1 MQSCFFIS
9 LLSFFLARQMA
20 RGQKKQQEQQQNPEH
35 PAMMA
40 KIKIPS
46 VLVPLSI
53 VSELG
58 GDGVVPGGDGVV
70 TEGSTGLQT
79 ALNIL
84 PTAYLPGEVVV
95 HRIKSPAQYAEQ
107 PLQISIEV

>member
-58 GDGVVPGGDGVV
+58 GDGVV

-95 HRIKSPAQYAEQ
+95 HRIKSPVQYAEQ

>member
-1 MQSCFFIS
+1 
-9 LLSFFLARQMA
+9 
-20 RGQKKQQEQQQNPEH
+20 
-35 PAMMA
+35 MMA

-58 GDGVVPGGDGVV
+58 GDGFVPGGDGVV

-84 PTAYLPGEVVV
+84 QTAYLPGEVVV